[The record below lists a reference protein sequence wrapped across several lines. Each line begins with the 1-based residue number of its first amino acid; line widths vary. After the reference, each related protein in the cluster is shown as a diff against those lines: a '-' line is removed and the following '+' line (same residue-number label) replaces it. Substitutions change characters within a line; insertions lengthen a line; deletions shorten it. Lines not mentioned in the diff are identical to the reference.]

1 MVEVTEKKLVEEVMV
16 KIKEEMV
23 KEVMMATWDKTD
35 LVEKKS
41 CISESLLAFYQFCDE
56 QSDPQSDPQSE
67 NEDSFDTDTHLTGG
81 NLIYPIL
88 PYENTHRRRKLFS
101 PRHFA
106 ENNDCDVQTKNQN
119 TSVKKTKSLK
129 ICKNN
134 KTNKAKIQKS
144 KIETSSICVSS
155 TTINNDT
162 MPVLSTS
169 ILSSISRPKMSFYKN
184 TMPDNE
190 YDVLYDH
197 NSDLYIPFQPVLNV
211 DLLLKK

>member
-1 MVEVTEKKLVEEVMV
+1 MGEVTEEKLVEEVMV

-23 KEVMMATWDKTD
+23 KEVMVAKWDKTD
-35 LVEKKS
+35 LFE
-41 CISESLLAFYQFCDE
+41 ESLLAFHQFCDE

-67 NEDSFDTDTHLTGG
+67 NEDSFDTDTHLTGS
-81 NLIYPIL
+81 NLIDPIL
-88 PYENTHRRRKLFS
+88 PYENNHRRRKLFS

-106 ENNDCDVQTKNQN
+106 ENNDCDFQTNNQN
-119 TSVKKTKSLK
+119 TSLKKTKSLK

-134 KTNKAKIQKS
+134 ENNKS
-144 KIETSSICVSS
+144 KIKKSKIQTSSICVSS

-169 ILSSISRPKMSFYKN
+169 IVSSISRPKMSFYKN

-190 YDVLYDH
+190 YDVMYDH
-197 NSDLYIPFQPVLNV
+197 NSDLYIPIVPILNV

>member
-1 MVEVTEKKLVEEVMV
+1 
-16 KIKEEMV
+16 
-23 KEVMMATWDKTD
+23 MMATWDKTD

-56 QSDPQSDPQSE
+56 QSAPQSDPQSE

-144 KIETSSICVSS
+144 KIE
-155 TTINNDT
+155 
-162 MPVLSTS
+162 
-169 ILSSISRPKMSFYKN
+169 
-184 TMPDNE
+184 
-190 YDVLYDH
+190 
-197 NSDLYIPFQPVLNV
+197 
-211 DLLLKK
+211 

>member
-1 MVEVTEKKLVEEVMV
+1 MVEVTEEKLVEEVMV

-162 MPVLSTS
+162 KPVLSTS
-169 ILSSISRPKMSFYKN
+169 IVSSISRPKMSFYKN

-190 YDVLYDH
+190 YDVWYDH

>member
-162 MPVLSTS
+162 KPVLSTS
-169 ILSSISRPKMSFYKN
+169 IVSSISRPKMSFYKN

>member
-1 MVEVTEKKLVEEVMV
+1 MVEVTEEKLVEEVMV

-162 MPVLSTS
+162 KPVLSTS
-169 ILSSISRPKMSFYKN
+169 IVSSISRPKMSFYKN

>member
-1 MVEVTEKKLVEEVMV
+1 MVEVTEEKLVEEVMV

-23 KEVMMATWDKTD
+23 KEVMVATWDKTD

-162 MPVLSTS
+162 KPVLSTS
-169 ILSSISRPKMSFYKN
+169 IVSSISRPKMSFYKN